1 MAAIRSADPGSV
13 PEVGTRGTDAD
24 EGTSRTRATSDSRA
38 RLVDAAV
45 ELVFEHYAADIE
57 IRDVYDYL
65 TPRSVAQR
73 AGVSRGLIYHYWG
86 GDDRDES
93 DGGGDESGAVDRFL
107 EEVAASICRRTAGAA
122 DVVEAAELLPD
133 RLSDVVVAF
142 SDYEMD
148 RIRGDGRAALQATQ
162 ALTLNDMWPAGEAD
176 AVRAKAVEFYE
187 RLASKV
193 GREPVPPLEVADVA
207 HAMSAIVEGFAL
219 MARLH
224 PEDYDRAFA
233 WQGAEGPPEAVD
245 DSWSLMAVVAESVV
259 LNMTRPVQP
268 PTETHNE

>member
-1 MAAIRSADPGSV
+1 MAAIGDADPGSV
-13 PEVGTRGTDAD
+13 PEVGTRGRDAD
-24 EGTSRTRATSDSRA
+24 EVTHRTRATADSRG

-45 ELVFEHYAADIE
+45 ELVFEHYAADID
-57 IRDVYDYL
+57 IRDLYDYL

-73 AGVSRGLIYHYWG
+73 AGVSRGLIYHHWG
-86 GDDRDES
+86 GPDRDDP
-93 DGGGDESGAVDRFL
+93 DGDGDEGGAVDRFL
-107 EEVAASICRRTAGAA
+107 QEVAASICRRTAGAA
-122 DVVEAAELLPD
+122 EAPDAADLLPD
-133 RLSDVVVAF
+133 RLSDVLVAL
-142 SDYEMD
+142 SDFEME

-162 ALTLNDMWPAGEAD
+162 AMTLNDLWPPGEAD
-176 AVRAKAVEFYE
+176 AVRAKGEELYV
-187 RLASKV
+187 RLADKV

-245 DSWSLMAVVAESVV
+245 DSWSLLAVVAESIVV
-259 LNMTRPVQP
+259 NMTRPVRP
-268 PTETHNE
+268 PMDEAQ